1 MEETIFLTIFQKTIF
16 LVMVMAA
23 PILLSAIVVGL
34 AISIIQSVT
43 QIQEQ
48 TLTFV
53 PKIFAAL
60 LVLIVAM
67 PWMINIFVSR
77 TQELFE
83 YIKPFVGS
91 SGAM

>member
-1 MEETIFLTIFQKTIF
+1 MDETLFLTMFQKAIM
-16 LVMVMAA
+16 LIMLMGA
-23 PILLSAIVVGL
+23 PILLSAIIVGL

-60 LVLIVAM
+60 LVLVVAA
-67 PWMINIFVSR
+67 PWMIDMFTTTTR
-77 TQELFE
+77 EMFE
-83 YIKPFVGS
+83 YIKVFIS
-91 SGAM
+91 

>member
-1 MEETIFLTIFQKTIF
+1 MDESLFLTVFQKTII
-16 LVMVMAA
+16 LTMVMAA

-34 AISIIQSVT
+34 TISIIQSVT

-60 LVLIVAM
+60 IVLIVAA
-67 PWMINIFVSR
+67 PWMIDVFTSSTKEI
-77 TQELFE
+77 LE
-83 YIKPFVGS
+83 YIRILAS
-91 SGAM
+91 

>member
-1 MEETIFLTIFQKTIF
+1 MDQSLFLTVFQKAILLT
-16 LVMVMAA
+16 MMMGA

-60 LVLIVAM
+60 LVLIVSA
-67 PWMINIFVSR
+67 PWMIDRFV
-77 TQELFE
+77 TTTHELFG
-83 YIKPFVGS
+83 YIKDFIS
-91 SGAM
+91 

>member
-1 MEETIFLTIFQKTIF
+1 MDEALFLTIFQKMIF
-16 LVMVMAA
+16 LTMATSA

-34 AISIIQSVT
+34 TISIIQSVT

-60 LVLIVAM
+60 LVLIVAA
-67 PWMINIFVSR
+67 PWMIDVFTS
-77 TQELFE
+77 TTKEMYE
-83 YIKPFVGS
+83 YIKVFIS
-91 SGAM
+91 

>member
-1 MEETIFLTIFQKTIF
+1 MEEALFLTVFQKAIM
-16 LVMVMAA
+16 LIMVISA

-34 AISIIQSVT
+34 TISIIQSVT

-60 LVLIVAM
+60 LVLIVAA
-67 PWMINIFVSR
+67 PWMTDTFITTTR
-77 TQELFE
+77 ELFE
-83 YIKPFVGS
+83 YIKVFIS
-91 SGAM
+91 

>member
-1 MEETIFLTIFQKTIF
+1 MEQDKFLDIFQKMIY
-16 LVMVMAA
+16 LMMLISA
-23 PILLSAIVVGL
+23 PVLMSAIVVGL

-60 LVLIVAM
+60 LVLIVAA
-67 PWMINIFVSR
+67 PWMVDVFVSS
-77 TQELFE
+77 TQDMFN
-83 YIKPFVGS
+83 YIKEFI
-91 SGAM
+91 A

>member
-1 MEETIFLTIFQKTIF
+1 MDSSLFLTVFQKAIM
-16 LVMVMAA
+16 LIMVIGA

-60 LVLIVAM
+60 LVLVFAA
-67 PWMINIFVSR
+67 PWMVDTFI
-77 TQELFE
+77 TTTTELFE
-83 YIKPFVGS
+83 YIKVFIS
-91 SGAM
+91 

>member
-1 MEETIFLTIFQKTIF
+1 MDQALFLTVFQKTI
-16 LVMVMAA
+16 LLTMIIAA

-60 LVLIVAM
+60 LVLIIAA
-67 PWMINIFVSR
+67 PWMMDVFIS
-77 TQELFE
+77 TTTELFE
-83 YIKPFVGS
+83 YIKVFIS
-91 SGAM
+91 

>member
-1 MEETIFLTIFQKTIF
+1 MDEALFLTIFQKAIM
-16 LVMVMAA
+16 LIMIIGA

-53 PKIFAAL
+53 PKIFAGIII
-60 LVLIVAM
+60 LIITM
-67 PWMINIFVSR
+67 PWMIATFVSVVN
-77 TQELFE
+77 EMFE
-83 YIKPFVGS
+83 YIPAFIAS
-91 SGAM
+91 

>member
-1 MEETIFLTIFQKTIF
+1 MDEAIFLTIFQKAIM
-16 LVMVMAA
+16 LIMVLGA

-53 PKIFAAL
+53 PKIFTAL
-60 LVLIVAM
+60 LVLVVAA
-67 PWMINIFVSR
+67 PWMIDMF
-77 TQELFE
+77 TTTTKEMFE
-83 YIKPFVGS
+83 YIKVFI
-91 SGAM
+91 

>member
-1 MEETIFLTIFQKTIF
+1 MDEALFLTVFQKMIFLT
-16 LVMVMAA
+16 MVISA

-34 AISIIQSVT
+34 TISIIQSVT

-60 LVLIVAM
+60 LVLVVAT
-67 PWMINIFVSR
+67 PWMVDIFTS
-77 TQELFE
+77 TTKEMYD
-83 YIKPFVGS
+83 YIKVFIS
-91 SGAM
+91 

>member
-1 MEETIFLTIFQKTIF
+1 MEEAIFLTIFQKAIM
-16 LVMVMAA
+16 LIMVIGA

-53 PKIFAAL
+53 PKIFTAL
-60 LVLIVAM
+60 LVLVVAA
-67 PWMINIFVSR
+67 PWMIDMFTSTTKEI
-77 TQELFE
+77 FE
-83 YIKPFVGS
+83 YIKVFIS
-91 SGAM
+91 

>member
-1 MEETIFLTIFQKTIF
+1 MDQALFLTIFQKTII
-16 LVMVMAA
+16 LTMVMAA

-34 AISIIQSVT
+34 TISIIQSVT

-60 LVLIVAM
+60 IILIVAA
-67 PWMINIFVSR
+67 PWMSDVFISR
-77 TQELFE
+77 TKELFD
-83 YIKPFVGS
+83 YIKTFIS
-91 SGAM
+91 

>member
-1 MEETIFLTIFQKTIF
+1 MDEALFLTVFQKAIM
-16 LVMVMAA
+16 LIMIIGA

-60 LVLIVAM
+60 LVLVVAA
-67 PWMINIFVSR
+67 PWMIDMFTS
-77 TQELFE
+77 TTKEMFE
-83 YIKPFVGS
+83 YIKVFIS
-91 SGAM
+91 

>member
-1 MEETIFLTIFQKTIF
+1 MDEALVLTVFQKAI
-16 LVMVMAA
+16 LLIMIIAA

-60 LVLIVAM
+60 LVLIVAA
-67 PWMINIFVSR
+67 PWMIDIFTS
-77 TQELFE
+77 TTKELFE
-83 YIKPFVGS
+83 YIKVFIS
-91 SGAM
+91 

>member
-1 MEETIFLTIFQKTIF
+1 MDQALFLTIFQKAIVLTMLI
-16 LVMVMAA
+16 AA

-60 LVLIVAM
+60 LVLIVTM
-67 PWMINIFVSR
+67 PWMCDVFISSVKDI
-77 TQELFE
+77 FE
-83 YIKPFVGS
+83 YIKVFIS
-91 SGAM
+91 

>member
-1 MEETIFLTIFQKTIF
+1 MDEALFLTIFQKAIM
-16 LVMVMAA
+16 LIMIIGA

-60 LVLIVAM
+60 LVLIVAA
-67 PWMINIFVSR
+67 PWMIDMFVNTTR
-77 TQELFE
+77 EMFE
-83 YIKPFVGS
+83 YIKVFIS
-91 SGAM
+91 

>member
-1 MEETIFLTIFQKTIF
+1 MDQTLFLTVFQKALLLIMI
-16 LVMVMAA
+16 VSA

-60 LVLIVAM
+60 LVLIVSA
-67 PWMINIFVSR
+67 PWIIDVFIE
-77 TQELFE
+77 TTTELFD
-83 YIKPFVGS
+83 YIKVFIS
-91 SGAM
+91 

>member
-1 MEETIFLTIFQKTIF
+1 MDETLFLTKSQKMIILT
-16 LVMVMAA
+16 MVTAA

-34 AISIIQSVT
+34 AISIVQSVT

-60 LVLIVAM
+60 IVLILTA
-67 PWMINIFVSR
+67 PWMIDVFTS
-77 TQELFE
+77 TTKEMFE
-83 YIKPFVGS
+83 YIKVFIS
-91 SGAM
+91 